1 MEANNADT
9 TTHFHGAIISTTP
22 TGTRLIL
29 RCNTAPFT
37 LSSGMTVSASAS
49 CAFAMSQRA
58 RPTKPRNSPVCDD
71 KSRVRWD
78 HELWGEGGR
87 TRVLLRGPAHLGG
100 ELAGEDALGY
110 V

>member
-1 MEANNADT
+1 MDDEKWTANKADT

-37 LSSGMTVSASAS
+37 LSSGMMVSASAS

-71 KSRVRWD
+71 KLRVRWD
-78 HELWGEGGR
+78 NELWGGWTHPRSASWAGPSGR
-87 TRVLLRGPAHLGG
+87 
-100 ELAGEDALGY
+100 
-110 V
+110 